1 MAARVDVA
9 MRFPAPVPKQDNRS
23 SGEGLRAADGPEALF
38 WAASAALASV
48 TVRVLCL
55 VRVITYNPEALLD
68 AVPRIM
74 FERSSQGERL
84 DWPENGGAQATEPP
98 ERALSREEAQA
109 LRRRQPSISPWRVV
123 AVQAVIGLLCALGAW
138 ALGDRAA
145 VWSALYGAAATVL
158 PNALM
163 ARGMTRRA
171 LNPAAAAAGF
181 MFWEM
186 LKIGVAIAMLVIAA
200 RVVPQL
206 SWPVLL
212 VTMVVCM
219 KVNWFALLWR
229 GR

>member
-1 MAARVDVA
+1 MTTAQRT
-9 MRFPAPVPKQDNRS
+9 S
-23 SGEGLRAADGPEALF
+23 EGALF
-38 WAASAALASV
+38 WVSSAGVASV
-48 TVRVLCL
+48 TVQVLCL

-84 DWPENGGAQATEPP
+84 DWPDNGGAQATEPP
-98 ERALSREEAQA
+98 AQRALSREEAQA

-163 ARGMTRRA
+163 ARGMTRRT